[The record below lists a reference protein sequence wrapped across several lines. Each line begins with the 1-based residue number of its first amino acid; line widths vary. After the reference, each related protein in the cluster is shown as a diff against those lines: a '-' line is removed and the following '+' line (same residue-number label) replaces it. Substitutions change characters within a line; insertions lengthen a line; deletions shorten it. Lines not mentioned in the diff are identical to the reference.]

1 MYHEELWI
9 VGADAIIRGGQNPN
23 WMKLPGP
30 WHCPESRGSHNLV
43 NKGVK
48 RRCPF
53 SHHNAEHQR
62 EVSPTRFYIFLC
74 PERLF
79 IVNKISVVFN
89 YSAGT
94 KF

>member
-1 MYHEELWI
+1 MYHEELWV
-9 VGADAIIRGGQNPN
+9 VGAAAIIRGGQNPN
-23 WMKLPGP
+23 WTKLPGP

-79 IVNKISVVFN
+79 IVIKISVVFN